1 MHRWLIKKQ
10 TPSAPVAAQ
19 ASDSTGEPSAAA
31 ANAEQSP
38 FATAPSCSSVAA
50 SGTENPCIPQSKQS
64 SQTLDVHVP
73 TDLNMDSP
81 SQPILTNYP
90 KRPFGQTLRCFSAS
104 WYHSR
109 PWLEYSVIRDASFC
123 FACRKFNISH
133 SDREDIFTKRG
144 FTNWKKALE
153 KDAGFQKHASSLPHI
168 RSMSAWQEQQRR
180 AESGESIAHLLGQ
193 TQIEKNRYYVKSIGE
208 AVQFL
213 AVNELSLR
221 GHNHEGGE
229 EGLFIKFFEYTVK
242 KDEKLAEIV
251 KHIPD
256 NAKYTSNVIQNEI
269 IETLTKMVLNNI
281 QARYQKADSP
291 GLCIKSDGTRDRGN
305 IENLSV
311 VI

>member
-1 MHRWLIKKQ
+1 M
-10 TPSAPVAAQ
+10 
-19 ASDSTGEPSAAA
+19 ASQIG
-31 ANAEQSP
+31 
-38 FATAPSCSSVAA
+38 
-50 SGTENPCIPQSKQS
+50 
-64 SQTLDVHVP
+64 
-73 TDLNMDSP
+73 
-81 SQPILTNYP
+81 
-90 KRPFGQTLRCFSAS
+90 
-104 WYHSR
+104 
-109 PWLEYSVIRDASFC
+109 
-123 FACRKFNISH
+123 
-133 SDREDIFTKRG
+133 
-144 FTNWKKALE
+144 KKALE